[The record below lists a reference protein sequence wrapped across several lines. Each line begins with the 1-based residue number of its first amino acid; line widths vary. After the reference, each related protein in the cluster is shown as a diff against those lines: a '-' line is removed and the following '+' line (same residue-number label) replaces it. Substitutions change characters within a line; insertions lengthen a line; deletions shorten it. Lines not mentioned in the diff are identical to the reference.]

1 MKIYYKKETHLT
13 KYIESSIQ
21 TNFFKEPG
29 FMEKIGFKTTVYP
42 DIYFHTGALNAH
54 SKTMIENSKIT
65 IVNSGIL
72 KNILLEKLTVDSNKI
87 KVIYPAVESVKFKKK
102 EIKKEFYKKHQ
113 LSKDIKIVYF
123 TAKNFKKSGFVSFCD
138 ILTKLE
144 CENFKAVVSTKDEK
158 EKVFAIDVL
167 KHYNLQDDVL
177 IVEEEIFKIA
187 DIFLLPTSFV
197 NFSVNIVKA
206 MASKCIAF
214 VPETNYAV
222 ELVDVFSIM
231 KDVNDS
237 NTAYKIDM
245 VLRVT
250 DELKKIQKE
259 NYDVGKKL
267 TYEYQEK
274 KLNKILEE
282 LREEVLKKEE

>member
-13 KYIESSIQ
+13 KYIESSCE
-21 TNFFKEPG
+21 TSFFKEPG
-29 FMEKIGFKTTVYP
+29 FFEKLGFKTTIYP

-72 KNILLEKLTVDSNKI
+72 KDVLVDKLTVDSKKI
-87 KVIYPAVESVKFKKK
+87 KVIYPAVESCKFKKK
-102 EIKKEFYKKHQ
+102 DAKVEFYEKHNIK
-113 LSKDIKIVYF
+113 KDIKIIYF
-123 TAKNFKKSGFVSFCD
+123 TAKNFKKAGFLSFCD
-138 ILTKLE
+138 ILTKIE
-144 CENFKAVVSTKDEK
+144 CTNFKAVVSTKDEK
-158 EKVFAIDVL
+158 EKDFALDVL
-167 KHYNLQDDVL
+167 KHMNLEIEVL

-231 KDVNDS
+231 KDPNDS

-245 VLRVT
+245 VLRIN

-259 NYDVGKKL
+259 NYSVGKKL

-274 KLNKILEE
+274 KLNQIIEE
-282 LREEVLKKEE
+282 LNI